1 MLEKRLAQWYAADAG
16 VNLDIAER
24 EIVLTAAVARSNCTK
39 CAAGLRI
46 SDCIERIRSDTSR

>member
-24 EIVLTAAVARSNCTK
+24 EIVLTAASPKLLYKVCSRIS
-39 CAAGLRI
+39 I
-46 SDCIERIRSDTSR
+46 SDCIERIRIDTSR